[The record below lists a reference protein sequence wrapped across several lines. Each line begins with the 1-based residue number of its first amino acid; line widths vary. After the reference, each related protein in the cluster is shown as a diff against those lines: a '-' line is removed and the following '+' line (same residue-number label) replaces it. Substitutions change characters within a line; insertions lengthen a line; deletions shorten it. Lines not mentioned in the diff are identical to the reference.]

1 VVVVEGANV
10 LHHVKRGENCP
21 GGENVLGE
29 YVQGNVRI
37 PFAIPDTGGFLV
49 FSVIGILSLFVTLF
63 YFLELVVF
71 LRSVVL
77 FVCVK
82 SKFSRRKKNIFVR
95 HATGDFCMAMNTK

>member
-1 VVVVEGANV
+1 MSSGNMS
-10 LHHVKRGENCP
+10 R
-21 GGENVLGE
+21 
-29 YVQGNVRI
+29 GNVRI

-71 LRSVVL
+71 
-77 FVCVK
+77 FAQ
-82 SKFSRRKKNIFVR
+82 RRFICLCQIEIFTSKKNIFVR

>member
-1 VVVVEGANV
+1 MVVVEGANV

-82 SKFSRRKKNIFVR
+82 SKFSRRKKHFR
-95 HATGDFCMAMNTK
+95 